1 MFDTNLH
8 LAQFEIVQRG
18 FDLVE
23 ARVVLG
29 NDMPVSRFEG
39 SIAHL
44 EDLLALC
51 LEHPVRVKPVL
62 LDVFPPKTGKRR
74 PIRREMD

>member
-1 MFDTNLH
+1 
-8 LAQFEIVQRG
+8 VQRG
-18 FDLVE
+18 VDLVE

-29 NDMPVSRFEG
+29 KDMPLSRLDG

-44 EDLLALC
+44 EDLLAAC
-51 LEHPVRVKPVL
+51 LEHPVRVKPTVL
-62 LDVFPPKTGKRR
+62 DAFPPRTGKRR

>member
-1 MFDTNLH
+1 M
-8 LAQFEIVQRG
+8 
-18 FDLVE
+18 VE

-29 NDMPVSRFEG
+29 NDTPRTRLNS

-44 EDLLALC
+44 EDLLSVC
-51 LEHPVRVKPVL
+51 LEHPVQVKAHA

-74 PIRREMD
+74 PIRREMA